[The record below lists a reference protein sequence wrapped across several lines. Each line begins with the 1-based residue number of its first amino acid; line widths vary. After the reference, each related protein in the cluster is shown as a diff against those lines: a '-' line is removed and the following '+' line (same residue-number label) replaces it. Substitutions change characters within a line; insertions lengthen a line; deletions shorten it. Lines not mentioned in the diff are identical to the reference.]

1 MIAIHC
7 GACGKSVNMDESLGH
22 GQRCPHCG
30 GAVGRIPAAPAS
42 TALADLQEGGAPVR
56 FGAYSKAAEAQW
68 EDPASPSPSTEA
80 ASWDD
85 PFEPRVEDQVRRLVK
100 EEAVIDSAV
109 LNVVPPEVE
118 AKFRARQREQ
128 RRKLVK
134 LGVLAVVVLI
144 GLIAFVMY

>member
-1 MIAIHC
+1 
-7 GACGKSVNMDESLGH
+7 MDEALRH
-22 GQRCPHCG
+22 GQRCPSCG
-30 GAVGRIPAAPAS
+30 GALGEDIGAPVS
-42 TALADLQEGGAPVR
+42 TALSDLRDDGPPAR

-68 EDPASPSPSTEA
+68 EDPAERSTEA

-85 PFEPRVEDQVRRLVK
+85 PFEPRVEVQVQRLVK

-118 AKFRARQREQ
+118 ARFRARKREQ

-134 LGVLAVVVLI
+134 LGVVAVVVLM
-144 GLIAFVMY
+144 GLIAFAMY

>member
-1 MIAIHC
+1 MIAIQC
-7 GACGKSVNMDESLGH
+7 GACGKSVHVDESLGH
-22 GQRCPHCG
+22 GQRCPVCG
-30 GAVGRIPAAPAS
+30 GAVGKVPVAPVS
-42 TALADLQEGGAPVR
+42 TALSDLQEGGAPVR

-68 EDPASPSPSTEA
+68 EDPTVHSTEA

-85 PFEPRVEDQVRRLVK
+85 PFEPRVEEQVRRLVK

-134 LGVLAVVVLI
+134 LGALAVAVLI

>member
-1 MIAIHC
+1 MIAMQC
-7 GACGKSVNMDESLGH
+7 GACGKSVRVDESLGH
-22 GQRCPHCG
+22 GQSCPACG
-30 GAVGRIPAAPAS
+30 GALGKIPAAPVS
-42 TALADLQEGGAPVR
+42 TALSDLHDGGPPIR

-68 EDPASPSPSTEA
+68 EDPAEQSTQA

-118 AKFRARQREQ
+118 ARFRERQREQ

-134 LGVLAVVVLI
+134 LGVLVAAVLI
-144 GLIAFVMY
+144 GLLAFAMY

>member
-1 MIAIHC
+1 MIAMQC
-7 GACGKSVNMDESLGH
+7 GACGKSVNVDESLGH
-22 GQRCPHCG
+22 GQRCPSCG
-30 GAVGRIPAAPAS
+30 AALERLPVAPVS
-42 TALADLQEGGAPVR
+42 TALSDLQDGGPPVR

-68 EDPASPSPSTEA
+68 EDPVEHSTEA

-118 AKFRARQREQ
+118 ARFRARQREQ
-128 RRKLVK
+128 RKKLVK
-134 LGVLAVVVLI
+134 LGVLAAVVLI
-144 GLIAFVMY
+144 GLIAFAMY